1 MKKTLK
7 ILLFT
12 LLFLLPFSRVTFAE
26 ESKIIKEQNGRKCV
40 DLAAYYEEVNN
51 TSQAITGK
59 DQSPVATKRMQNF
72 ATLTNIV
79 RILVGDSIYCIND
92 EEAASKTKMLGGNG
106 LLGMVDSASASLL
119 VNLPTVSVKDHLAQE
134 FVPGYRGNN
143 ATFAA
148 VKPKC
153 VCTGVDECN
162 ESYGYCKGKDIGTI
176 SKQESDLD
184 WSEFLK
190 FFENKVGSESFA
202 KMTEEEKK
210 EKGERYFLEYIGYQ
224 GPLKEKLVQLCINPC
239 YEPNHSVYVTFY
251 YNNTYTNI
259 EEPSECPE
267 GCSVCGAESDV
278 LTSMGS
284 INTKDTI
291 FAYSGEIRPVEGQGN
306 RMLGLTTSE
315 KAEIVSCESR
325 VKNNKEISSVDGG
338 PCGYFRSWTSQ
349 TESLQA
355 DCSREYSLDTCINL
369 YCTEEVYAKARE
381 KEESCGRSGVSYWMI
396 NSVKYYATEQE
407 CIDDQDKRDEEIII
421 MDEAIDENNKD
432 ILTNWKRWFLSKLS
446 EYLGFGKIDFNDT
459 GVGFKHE
466 SGYGYLQKIKLD
478 VLWSVTR
485 NIAYLFFVVV
495 MIVIGFMIMF
505 RSKIGGQILVSVGNS
520 IPRLVVC
527 LLLVTFSFAISGIM
541 LDIGKMSMNV
551 VGNLMY
557 DAQKTVEPNKL
568 TTKVDIASFSN
579 LTDQLLYHVDSRNE
593 SGSKD
598 DELESIIR
606 EKMLKE
612 DRISSDWKGQTGSIM
627 GEIALRWG
635 AAFLMSSAKESE
647 FNPGDIIS
655 LIFPRLAKL
664 MESFDLIWDIL
675 LVGLQV
681 ANYPRLLK
689 LILWLLIALYASVKL
704 FITIVTSYA
713 RIFVNVVLGP
723 IQMALGAIP
732 GNFNSV
738 IRWFKSLA
746 ANILVFP
753 VIVAILGFSQFLAT
767 AVQPQNFVFFGN
779 QGIFIPEGL
788 ITIKGVLLVAGY
800 LFAANAPKF
809 VQSFMKVEEDRTLA
823 VVGANIQKSA
833 SRMPLLG
840 GVFGAK

>member
-1 MKKTLK
+1 MKKVFGVLV
-7 ILLFT
+7 LSF
-12 LLFLLPFSRVTFAE
+12 LFLFSFSNISFAQEENDKNCIDMATF
-26 ESKIIKEQNGRKCV
+26 
-40 DLAAYYEEVNN
+40 YEEVNN
-51 TSQAITGK
+51 SSQALTGK
-59 DQSPVATKRMQNF
+59 AQSFDSIRKTQIAT
-72 ATLTNIV
+72 ALTDFVSIF
-79 RILVGDSIYCIND
+79 VGDSIYCIKD
-92 EEAASKTKMLGGNG
+92 EEAAAKTSAFKSNG
-106 LLGMVDSASASLL
+106 IIGWLDNANSSFLSG
-119 VNLPTVSVKDHLAQE
+119 LPNISVTNHLAQE
-134 FVPGYRGNN
+134 FVPGYSGNN
-143 ATFAA
+143 NALAQYTSDYGSCVREKD
-148 VKPKC
+148 VKETEENETDSPSFPSFTVCACGSEPDSDGKKC
-153 VCTGVDECN
+153 VP
-162 ESYGYCKGKDIGTI
+162 
-176 SKQESDLD
+176 
-184 WSEFLK
+184 F
-190 FFENKVGSESFA
+190 
-202 KMTEEEKK
+202 EEE
-210 EKGERYFLEYIGYQ
+210 
-224 GPLKEKLVQLCINPC
+224 
-239 YEPNHSVYVTFY
+239 
-251 YNNTYTNI
+251 
-259 EEPSECPE
+259 
-267 GCSVCGAESDV
+267 
-278 LTSMGS
+278 
-284 INTKDTI
+284 
-291 FAYSGEIRPVEGQGN
+291 
-306 RMLGLTTSE
+306 
-315 KAEIVSCESR
+315 
-325 VKNNKEISSVDGG
+325 
-338 PCGYFRSWTSQ
+338 
-349 TESLQA
+349 
-355 DCSREYSLDTCINL
+355 
-369 YCTEEVYAKARE
+369 YAKHYDTHSPAIQRE
-381 KEESCGRSGVSYWMI
+381 V
-396 NSVKYYATEQE
+396 NEQ
-407 CIDDQDKRDEEIII
+407 ITN
-421 MDEAIDENNKD
+421 AI
-432 ILTNWKRWFLSKLS
+432 SQ
-446 EYLGFGKIDFNDT
+446 YLGFGKIDFNS
-459 GVGFKHE
+459 GVTEVEDKSGFR
-466 SGYGYLQKIKLD
+466 YLQDIKLD
-478 VLWSVTR
+478 VLWSITR